1 MLSKP
6 VNLLRTLGFVAVVA
20 MLAVGCGG
28 GGGGGGGGQG
38 SLAQNYDLS
47 GTEFTVGSKEF
58 TEQLVLGN
66 ITRLALEEAGAT
78 VNDQIG
84 LAGSDAAR
92 TALTSGEIDMYWE
105 YLGTAWIS
113 YLGETGT
120 IPEPAYE
127 TVAQRDQEEN
137 NVHWLEP
144 APEENSYAIAT
155 NQQIADEYGL
165 STLSDL
171 GTFIEQ
177 NPDQAT
183 LCVGGEFAS
192 RDDGLPGMQETYGW
206 EFPED
211 QVSQIQ
217 DGLVYD
223 QVANGDCNFGSVF
236 TTDGRI
242 ANLDLVLL
250 EDDENHF
257 PAYNGAL
264 TMRQEVF
271 EENEQLADLFGPISE
286 LLTTEQ
292 MQQLNLQ
299 VDVDGLPPE
308 EVAETF
314 LRDNGFIS

>member
-6 VNLLRTLGFVAVVA
+6 VNLLRTVGLVAVVA

-113 YLGETGT
+113 YLGETGS
-120 IPEPAYE
+120 IPGEAYE
-127 TVAQRDQEEN
+127 TVSERDQEEN

-155 NQQIADEYGL
+155 NQETADEYGL
-165 STLSDL
+165 SALSDL
-171 GTFIEQ
+171 GPFIEE

-314 LRDNGFIS
+314 LRDNGFIG